1 MGKDKLKKR
10 FDPEHTR
17 SKIGRAASF
26 RSLEMGD
33 VVCSKRFD
41 TLYMILG
48 ELPGKKSDVDR
59 NADIKKY
66 LIVHEFKT
74 GIVWNHPIF
83 VGLSSNAVF
92 MEDGVF
98 TGWVP
103 GEE

>member
-1 MGKDKLKKR
+1 MGKVKRNKR
-10 FDPEHTR
+10 FDPERTR
-17 SKIGRAASF
+17 SKIGRPASF
-26 RSLEMGD
+26 LSLEAGD

-74 GIVWNHPIF
+74 GIIWNHPIF
-83 VGLSSNAVF
+83 VGLSNNINF

>member
-1 MGKDKLKKR
+1 MGKGKRKKR
-10 FDPEHTR
+10 FDPERTR

-26 RSLEMGD
+26 LSLEVGD
-33 VVCSKRFD
+33 VVCSKRFN

-48 ELPGKKSDVDR
+48 ELPGKKCDVDR

-74 GIVWNHPIF
+74 GIIWNHPVF
-83 VGLSSNAVF
+83 VGLSNNINF